1 MAHNKETCE
10 HFMQLIGNVKEL
22 YWEKDDI
29 LVQRD
34 VEKWVCDVCGDTQ
47 FVLEEN
53 ESVLTDNQQK
63 KPVDF

>member
-1 MAHNKETCE
+1 MTHNKETCQ

-34 VEKWVCDVCGDTQ
+34 VEEWTCENCGNTQ

-53 ESVLTDNQQK
+53 ESVLADNQ
-63 KPVDF
+63 

>member
-1 MAHNKETCE
+1 MTDNKETCN

-22 YWEKDDI
+22 YWEEGDI

-34 VEKWVCDVCGDTQ
+34 VEKWACEDCGNTQ

-53 ESVLTDNQQK
+53 ERELVINQ
-63 KPVDF
+63 

>member
-1 MAHNKETCE
+1 MTHNKETCE

-53 ESVLTDNQQK
+53 ESVLANNQ
-63 KPVDF
+63 